1 MTKFNVPFLERKD
14 ILQFSYELAH
24 KEYNDLWEAWKL
36 LEAKA
41 QATLATAGIFEAGA
55 FAYITQ
61 AKPSDVSSKLMLML
75 LVVVLAAAVYFGV
88 RAIQVR
94 DHNTPFEGVIHADI
108 LSDVRAAQPMDSLSD
123 MHAKWLV
130 LAIEL
135 CTDANDK
142 LHPKLVEKGKN
153 LTRAFRAL
161 IVASLLVV
169 PLVAWSLFSIPTP
182 TPQTAESMK

>member
-14 ILQFSYELAH
+14 IFQFSYELAH

-36 LEAKA
+36 LETKA

-61 AKPSDVSSKLMLML
+61 ARPGDVSSKSMLML
-75 LVVVLAAAVYFGV
+75 LVIVLAAAVYFGV

-94 DHNTPFEGVIHADI
+94 DHNTPFESLIHAHI
-108 LSDVRAAQPMDSLSD
+108 LNDVRTAQPVDSLSD
-123 MHAKWLV
+123 MHAKWLIQ
-130 LAIEL
+130 AIEL
-135 CTDANDK
+135 CTDANDQ
-142 LHPKLVEKGKN
+142 LHLKLVEKGKN

-161 IVASLLVV
+161 IAASLLVV
-169 PLVAWSLFSIPTP
+169 PLVGWSLFSEPPSIS
-182 TPQTAESMK
+182 QISESKK